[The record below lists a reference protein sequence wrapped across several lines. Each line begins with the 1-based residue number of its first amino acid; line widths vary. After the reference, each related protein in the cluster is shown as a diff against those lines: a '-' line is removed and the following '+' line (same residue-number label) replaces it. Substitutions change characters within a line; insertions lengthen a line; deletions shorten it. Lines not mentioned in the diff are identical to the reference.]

1 MKALGLLLLVAL
13 ASPARAEN
21 PYLAPWIVVG
31 AGGVAPAVSAVSPA
45 PGVRPSPASANRPGL
60 LLDLPHEALGT
71 AGAEAAARDL
81 VSRAHAAG
89 WRAGVTVSLH
99 DEPEPAAGAAANA
112 ATAESLFPGLGPL
125 LLAARGADL
134 FLLSFPELKD
144 DPRPYRWVIRKV
156 ASEIR
161 AANPGSRIGILFP
174 GSDGAPYFPEASGE
188 ILSDEVAA
196 YIDLLGLRYA
206 GLPPSPALLRAA
218 ADTLVFGRPL
228 LVQSGKAS
236 SVPALLSRAAGFAEA
251 GAPFFA
257 SPLTE
262 GASPAPLAALGA
274 LLAGDF
280 ARDGRSAAG
289 RSAAGEPAA
298 VFRAVSGT
306 DLGGLLLVPGDDVRG
321 PLTVALDSP
330 AYSVATIHDLATGKS
345 RSLPIP
351 AGPSAPRLTLSTA
364 GGPVAVV
371 LTARETT
378 PQEAT
383 RASTGVQAVRSLT
396 AEEVL
401 ARHQVWRAA
410 RDARWKRFSAIN
422 TTAIRL
428 QVANLNQVFEL
439 TLGGAFFFEQG
450 KPWDWAWSEAY
461 FSGVRWRGKTIPELP
476 LLQPEKV
483 AELPL
488 ALTFG
493 DAYQYTLRDEETVS
507 GAPCWSLDFEPK
519 PETPKEALYAGRVWI
534 AKGDFAVMRTR
545 VRQLNL
551 VGDVQSVDETTDYG
565 LVPAP
570 DGGAPLRFPLR
581 TKGQWV
587 FKTFSRTTVM
597 ERDTTLTDV
606 RVDPPDFEAARARA
620 YASDDVMVRDT
631 DKGNRYLEKTKEGG
645 RVVKETRKGTQLFG
659 LAGLYYDGSYDYP
672 LPLAG
677 VYYIDLDFRKR
688 QQQFQVF
695 FAGVLLAGSFSE
707 PKLFGSSFDL
717 GVDLFGIAIRGS
729 DTVYVDGTEDQSQ
742 RVKQRTFA
750 GNVNLGYPLLRHLK
764 LTATLSEVHKDYG
777 TDTETSP
784 DFTLPSDHF
793 VTGIEGAATY
803 DAGGWKLAGKYG
815 FFHRSTWEAWGYAGN
830 PDYDPSK
837 QDFRRWSV
845 TLLKSF
851 YLPKF
856 QRIQASAMFV
866 GTENADRF
874 SKISFGSFGEYG
886 LHGFRSG
893 SLRGEKAVIL
903 RGSYGLVAGDAF
915 RLEGIYDHAMVYDK
929 ESGLDWAN
937 FGGAG
942 LSGQFNGP
950 WSTLVRLDSG
960 VVVVGRSRGQ
970 TGAAINLTFQKFF

>member
-1 MKALGLLLLVAL
+1 MKALGLAFLAAL
-13 ASPARAEN
+13 ALPVQAEN
-21 PYLAPWIVVG
+21 PYLAPWVVQG
-31 AGGVAPAVSAVSPA
+31 TGEAVPVLSPLSAA
-45 PGVRPSPASANRPGL
+45 KPSPNRPGL
-60 LLDLPHEALGT
+60 LLDVRHEELGAT
-71 AGAEAAARDL
+71 AADEAARTL
-81 VSRAHAAG
+81 VGRAHAGG
-89 WRAGVTVSLH
+89 WRAGISLALH
-99 DEPEPAAGAAANA
+99 DEPEPAAGTAASAM
-112 ATAESLFPGLGPL
+112 TAEGLFPGLGSL
-125 LLAARGADL
+125 LAAARGADL

-161 AANPGSRIGILFP
+161 AANPGSQIGLLLR
-174 GSDGAPYFPEASGE
+174 GSAGAPYFPEASGE
-188 ILSDEVAA
+188 ILSEEVAA

-206 GLPPSPALLRAA
+206 GLPPSPASLRAA

-228 LVQSGKAS
+228 FVQSERPAT
-236 SVPALLSRAAGFAEA
+236 VPALLDRAAAFAEA

-257 SPLTE
+257 SPLAA
-262 GASPAPLAALGA
+262 GASLSPLTALGA
-274 LLAGDF
+274 VLAGDF
-280 ARDGRSAAG
+280 ARDGRAAAG
-289 RSAAGEPAA
+289 TSRTGEPAA
-298 VFRAVSGT
+298 VFRAVSGS
-306 DLGGLLLVPGDDVRG
+306 DLGGLLLVPGEDVQG
-321 PLTVALDSP
+321 PVTVTLDAP
-330 AYSVATIHDLATGKS
+330 VYSTATIHDLASGKS

-351 AGPSAPRLTLSTA
+351 AGSSAPRLTLSTA
-364 GGPVAVV
+364 TGPVAVV

-378 PQEAT
+378 TQEAT
-383 RASTGVQAVRSLT
+383 RAAAGVSAVRSLT
-396 AEEVL
+396 AEEIL

-410 RDARWKRFSAIN
+410 RDARWKRFTAVN

-428 QVANLNQVFEL
+428 QVATLDQVFEL
-439 TLGGAFFFEQG
+439 TLKGPFFFELG

-461 FSGVRWRGKTIPELP
+461 FSGVRWRGKKIPELP

-507 GAPCWSLDFEPK
+507 GVPCWSLDFEPK
-519 PETPKEALYAGRVWI
+519 PETPKDALYAGRVWI
-534 AKGDFAVMRTR
+534 ARGDFAVMRTK

-551 VGDVQSVDETTDYG
+551 VGDVQSVDETTEYG

-581 TKGQWV
+581 TTGQWI

-606 RVDPPDFEAARARA
+606 RVDPADFETARKAA

-631 DKGNRYLEKTKEGG
+631 DQGNRYLEKTKEGG
-645 RVVKETRKGTQLFG
+645 RVVAATRKGTQLFG
-659 LAGLYYDGSYDYP
+659 LAGLYYDGSYDFP

-677 VYYIDLDFRKR
+677 VYYIDLDFKHR
-688 QQQFQVF
+688 QQQLQVF
-695 FAGVLLAGSFSE
+695 FAGLLLAGSFSE
-707 PKLFGSSFDL
+707 PKLFGSQFDL

-729 DTVYVDGTEDQSQ
+729 DTVYVDGEEDKAQG
-742 RVKQRTFA
+742 VKQRTFA

-764 LTATLSEVHKDYG
+764 LTATLSEVHKDYA
-777 TDTETSP
+777 TDSETSSG
-784 DFTLPSDHF
+784 FTLPSDHF
-793 VTGIEGAATY
+793 ITGIEGTAAY
-803 DAGGWKLAGKYG
+803 DVSGWKLSGKYG
-815 FFHRSTWEAWGYAGN
+815 FFHRSTWDAWGYAGN

-845 TLLKSF
+845 ALLKSF

-856 QRIQASAMFV
+856 QRIQASATYV

-893 SLRGEKAVIL
+893 SLRGEKALIL

-915 RLEGIYDHAMVYDK
+915 RLEGIYDHAMVYDPA
-929 ESGLDWAN
+929 SGLDWAN

-960 VVVVGRSRGQ
+960 VVVVGRNRGQ
-970 TGAAINLTFQKFF
+970 TGVAINLAFLKFF